1 MSLENAEKVVVEA
14 IREAGSITMKYFRK
28 KKRVEWKEAKELV
41 TSVDLESEK
50 LIIDR
55 LKKAFPNY
63 SFISE
68 EMGAE
73 EGKEDYTWIIDPVDG
88 THNYAFGQPYFGI
101 SIALAHAGEI
111 VLGIINLP
119 AYNEIYHAKKGGGAY
134 CNNTPIHVS
143 DINKLSESYIFYDP
157 QLHKRE
163 DTFDNLIKLYPQTF
177 TMRIIGCAVIDAAS
191 VSVGRGEARIWH
203 NTKLV
208 DVAAGQLLVQ
218 EAGGKATNFKG
229 EPLTLKTTEVLLS
242 NGKIHDQLINILKPS

>member
-1 MSLENAEKVVVEA
+1 VRKKILSLENAEKVVVEA

-55 LKKAFPNY
+55 LKKAFPDY

-134 CNNTPIHVS
+134 CNNTP
-143 DINKLSESYIFYDP
+143 DP